1 MCAPSQAAGSQPL
14 GVCRQPDVCHTPLLA
29 HITKSPSLVRDG
41 SGPAVPPYLA
51 PHAHA
56 LELTRRVHRRT
67 RIAITG
73 DGPGSVRG
81 SGVIFG
87 GSAPPR
93 HSNQGLS
100 GTRPSAYSFPH
111 SLLSLFSHAC
121 ARTSTRYLAW
131 VHATFL
137 RNGPDTEV

>member
-1 MCAPSQAAGSQPL
+1 MQYAP
-14 GVCRQPDVCHTPLLA
+14 GVCNAALLT

-51 PHAHA
+51 PSACA
-56 LELTRRVHRRT
+56 LGLTRRVRLHT
-67 RIAITG
+67 RVALTD

-81 SGVIFG
+81 SGVMFG

-100 GTRPSAYSFPH
+100 GARPSAYSFPH
-111 SLLSLFSHAC
+111 SLLL
-121 ARTSTRYLAW
+121 
-131 VHATFL
+131 
-137 RNGPDTEV
+137 